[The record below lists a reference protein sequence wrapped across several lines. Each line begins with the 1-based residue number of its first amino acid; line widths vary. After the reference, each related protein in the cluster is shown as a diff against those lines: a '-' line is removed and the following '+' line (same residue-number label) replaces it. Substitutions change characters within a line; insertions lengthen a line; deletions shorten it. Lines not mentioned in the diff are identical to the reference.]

1 MKPLPDFNDNPS
13 NRKNAQLR
21 QKLPDRSKLFGNLPE
36 EQIVSNYRAVW
47 GQDVGIEE
55 AKAHARL
62 EGELTDRL
70 LLSTAENRWREFSDA
85 YSRLYREL
93 PWLNESEGA
102 REVRDPRA
110 WDFHAWEALVG
121 RGRKLLEIGSGHGH
135 LIRHLSLQ
143 GNSCYATEITQERGE
158 KFVPKEDVVHWL
170 QMDGVNLT
178 QFVPENS
185 FDVVV
190 SDQVFEH
197 LHPDDHVLHLSEVR
211 KVLVANGRYILR
223 APHRSTGPHD
233 VSRVFGAADAVF
245 MHLCEPN
252 YLLMRELVERAG
264 FRKVSAVLALRR
276 AGIIMQSALFMR
288 YQMLIDRLE
297 NRLAKTHAQR
307 LRFREFA
314 RFLLG
319 HRAVWIVAEK

>member
-1 MKPLPDFNDNPS
+1 MPS
-13 NRKNAQLR
+13 QPA
-21 QKLPDRSKLFGNLPE
+21 LPDRSHLYSILTADE
-36 EQIVSNYRAVW
+36 IAARYCALW
-47 GQDVGIEE
+47 GPNVGIEE
-55 AKAHARL
+55 ARAHARL

-102 REVRDPRA
+102 RQVG
-110 WDFHAWEALVG
+110 DFRAWEALVG

-135 LIRHLSLQ
+135 LIRHLSLHA
-143 GNSCYATEITQERGE
+143 NSCHATEITQERGE
-158 KFVPKEDVVHWL
+158 KFAPKEDIVHWL

-178 QFVPENS
+178 RFIPENS

-197 LHPDDHVLHLSEVR
+197 LHPGDHVLHLSEVR
-211 KVLVANGRYILR
+211 KILVANGRYILR

-233 VSRVFGAADAVF
+233 VSRVFGVADAVF

-252 YLLMRELVERAG
+252 YLLMQELVARAG
-264 FRKVSAVLALRR
+264 FRKVSAVLAIRR
-276 AGIIMQSALFMR
+276 AGVTMHSALFMR
-288 YQMLIDRLE
+288 YQILIDRLE
-297 NRLAKTHAQR
+297 NKLAKTHAQR
-307 LRFREFA
+307 LRFRAFA
-314 RFLLG
+314 KFLLA
-319 HRAVWIVAEK
+319 HRSVWIVAEK